1 MARRARVRRSRV
13 TGRWE
18 VTHKGGTLWDFITE
32 KRFDTWADAYAYA
45 DRWTRGPDRRQSD
58 YTLARGGDAS

>member
-1 MARRARVRRSRV
+1 MARRARVRKSRV

-45 DRWTRGPDRRQSD
+45 DKWVHQGRTQSD
-58 YTLARGGDAS
+58 YTLARGGEA